1 MNKTLLILVSHLSF
15 FISHRLELAISAKNL
30 GYNVKVAFGELDTD
44 ISYLTKNGIENFH
57 VPIQR
62 GGTNIFR
69 DFKSLYFIWSL
80 FRKVRPDIVHLV
92 SIKPYLYG
100 GIIAR
105 LSRVPCVV
113 SAVSGLGSLF
123 IHEDFISRFLRL
135 LIYPFYQIAF
145 NHPNQKVIVQNQED
159 ANLLVKW
166 GVLNLKKVTLIRGSG
181 VKIENFTNLKE
192 KDKIPTVCFAS
203 RLILDKGVYDYVSA
217 ARLIQKRGVKA
228 KFFLAGEIDN
238 RNPTALKKNDLID
251 LKKDKN
257 IEFIGYQKNIPL
269 LYSNCH
275 IVCLPSYR
283 EGLPKALLE
292 AAAASRAVVT
302 TDVPGCRDA
311 IISNKTGLLVPIK
324 NPVMLANSLQW
335 LIENPIE
342 RVQMGKA
349 GRELAE
355 KEFRIEIII
364 KKHLNTYKELLSDF
378 DKKKTN

>member
-44 ISYLTKNGIENFH
+44 ISYLTKNGFENFH

-166 GVLNLKKVTLIRGSG
+166 GVLNLKKVRLIRGSG

-364 KKHLNTYKELLSDF
+364 KKHLNIYKELLSDF

>member
-1 MNKTLLILVSHLSF
+1 MAQIYLEILNFYIWHF
-15 FISHRLELAISAKNL
+15 FKNE
-30 GYNVKVAFGELDTD
+30 K
-44 ISYLTKNGIENFH
+44 
-57 VPIQR
+57 
-62 GGTNIFR
+62 
-69 DFKSLYFIWSL
+69 
-80 FRKVRPDIVHLV
+80 PDIVHLV

-159 ANLLVKW
+159 ANLLIGW
-166 GVLNLKKVTLIRGSG
+166 GVLNFKKVRLIRGSG
-181 VKIENFTNLKE
+181 VKIEKFIDLKE
-192 KDKIPTVCFAS
+192 KNKIPSVCFAS

-217 ARLIQKRGVKA
+217 ARLIQKRGVQA
-228 KFFLAGEIDN
+228 KFFLAGEIDDK
-238 RNPTALKKNDLID
+238 NPTGLKTKDLID

-269 LYSNCH
+269 LYSNSH

-311 IISNKTGLLVPIK
+311 IISNKTGLLVPVK
-324 NPVMLANSLQW
+324 NPEMLANSLQW
-335 LIENPIE
+335 LIEHPLE

-364 KKHLNTYKELLSDF
+364 KNHLNIYKELLSDF
-378 DKKKTN
+378 DK